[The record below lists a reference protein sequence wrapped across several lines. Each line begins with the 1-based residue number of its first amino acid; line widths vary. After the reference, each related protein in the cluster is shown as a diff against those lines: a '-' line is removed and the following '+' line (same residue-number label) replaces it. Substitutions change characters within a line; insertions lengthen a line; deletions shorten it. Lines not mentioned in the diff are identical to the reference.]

1 MTSNLTLVAAID
13 MYTVQPLTFTHHGT
27 EGLPLLTR
35 GIDAEG
41 RHQRSVY
48 IPAAQLRGRLRHEA
62 ALAELR
68 GRPHKAKL
76 EDAYLLALGQDL
88 RPNEDE
94 EPEAV
99 RLKEQITFRQQ
110 NPLLDI
116 FGTWKVASRLFV
128 SHLLP
133 AVNVLPDKVSHI
145 RRDLDTNQDMMNLL
159 DDAEH
164 DRFYERQGKQG
175 LASKAEGLIKLSMR
189 ELAAARKAKD
199 TAKVDD
205 INAKLEELKALKQT
219 RKGEDT
225 SDNTKHLLEL
235 QVIPA
240 GITLSGKLTM
250 MHAQAFDL
258 QTLVTAFDG
267 LIRKPFMG
275 AQQARGCGEVK
286 GQVRFSSA
294 DGEVLLVLDFGG
306 LQAATLDWTQAGL
319 DLVQTANMTTAA

>member
-267 LIRKPFMG
+267 LSRKPFMG